1 MIQLHNKIGLFS
13 ILTYC
18 IVVTLFLFAGCQG
31 DEGPQKKVRA
41 APSAQ
46 KETPVPEPQQEV
58 EEMEEDIA
66 LSVPQLSE
74 YRYNP
79 LGRRDPFRSI
89 VVTTQQKG
97 AIPDLPPL
105 QQVEV
110 AELKLIGIIWGSL
123 GYSAMVKTPDGKG
136 YTIRVGTALGLH
148 NGIVNKMTSR
158 NLTVQEE
165 FTDVFGTLKKREI
178 KLGLYP
184 QEERGE

>member
-1 MIQLHNKIGLFS
+1 MIQLLKIIGNFA
-13 ILTYC
+13 IFTYC
-18 IVVTLFLFAGCQG
+18 IVVPLFLFTGCQG
-31 DEGPQKKVRA
+31 DEVPQKKARTV
-41 APSAQ
+41 PVAQ
-46 KETPVPEPQQEV
+46 KEISVTEPQKEV
-58 EEMEEDIA
+58 EEMEENIA
-66 LSVPQLSE
+66 PDVPVLSE
-74 YRYNP
+74 YVYNP

-110 AELKLIGIIWGSL
+110 AEMKLIGIIWGSL

-136 YTIRVGTALGLH
+136 YTIKTGTALGLH
-148 NGIVNKMTSR
+148 DGIVKNITSQ

-165 FTDVFGTLKKREI
+165 FTDIFGTIKKREI
-178 KLGLYP
+178 KLELHP